1 MHLYKTNHEILSA
14 EEERQLLQTY
24 FNAKTQEVKDKAL
37 QTLIEKNL
45 RLVLNSAMTYLKYTQ
60 VPGACYELDDLVQEG
75 IIGLI
80 QAVKKFDLSRNTR
93 FSTYAKWWIDY
104 SIQRSLYNN
113 NYAIRVPVNKI
124 SKLTEDT
131 MPIVYSFDTPIGNDE
146 DSKTYEEY
154 ISEHE
159 IDEVEDI
166 IFDHIEKTEKLALLQ
181 QALPALSDKE
191 RACIIL
197 RFGLEEEVPHT
208 LEEISQKLNISREGA
223 RQIESRALNKLKKI
237 LRKMTDTDLSQDMAY
252 AR

>member
-1 MHLYKTNHEILSA
+1 
-14 EEERQLLQTY
+14 
-24 FNAKTQEVKDKAL
+24 
-37 QTLIEKNL
+37 
-45 RLVLNSAMTYLKYTQ
+45 
-60 VPGACYELDDLVQEG
+60 
-75 IIGLI
+75 
-80 QAVKKFDLSRNTR
+80 
-93 FSTYAKWWIDY
+93 
-104 SIQRSLYNN
+104 
-113 NYAIRVPVNKI
+113 
-124 SKLTEDT
+124 